1 MKQKIFCALALMAVF
16 AVFTF
21 GGCGGSDTS
30 NISSSFPA
38 QTSTTV
44 QKSMSAS
51 EMVSVMSGDKF
62 STMWNELTESGV
74 IQKLG
79 DWYLIYNI
87 SEDAQARILA
97 QVSGEEREQIA
108 ESFFDAARV
117 KAKYDAGE
125 VVAIAYPDQAIINKV
140 LQAAGEK
147 PNYAMD
153 QTTASGHLEIFAI
166 AKETVDSQ
174 DHTFVYIVPKLSDI
188 VAQVLDIL
196 PVSADADESFQ
207 VNRWREFFTWAAERS
222 DAAKENA
229 LTASEFTVKAAA
241 ADSITTVGGSHTITL
256 NRSRTGK
263 VEGVTLNGG
272 GKRLGG
278 EFVPELNWTYDLS
291 ARLTYRTFA
300 VHSFTNGKD
309 YYLVRANVRTQ
320 PRSVLN
326 NVRSFSALNGSMT
339 LQTEELAGYFKGYSL
354 ATYINASDTHANTS
368 PSMTE
373 ALLIDYMPSV
383 NISQN
388 SQYSD
393 NILWDESGTFTA
405 GTKGVTINGLTYGRN
420 QTWQTSDYSI
430 TDDSMAEADHHEKTY
445 WTVEMAV
452 PDATS
457 SGLVAKPAST
467 NAYTENFE
475 WLWEVDKSFWQPRT
489 RIGMYVKFSPRLGV
503 TLLPVGEAEAFFA
516 RTDEYKEP
524 SSSQGV
530 TLKEP
535 PHVAVSQK
543 EYILAQSGG
552 QNAGFQVYSESDW
565 TVSSDVDWIN
575 LVETS
580 GKATGEAP
588 HWLYFNASD
597 NTTGAVRKGTI
608 TLTANTRSN
617 EKNTVYKE
625 VLPETI
631 AIQVTQ
637 LAN

>member
-1 MKQKIFCALALMAVF
+1 
-16 AVFTF
+16 
-21 GGCGGSDTS
+21 
-30 NISSSFPA
+30 
-38 QTSTTV
+38 
-44 QKSMSAS
+44 
-51 EMVSVMSGDKF
+51 MVSAMGSDKF
-62 STMWNELTESGV
+62 SAMWDELTESGV

-79 DWYLIYNI
+79 NWYLMYNV
-87 SEDAQARILA
+87 SEDAQAKILA
-97 QVSGEEREQIA
+97 ELSGDRRAQMA
-108 ESFFDAARV
+108 ESFFSAERV

-153 QTTASGHLEIFAI
+153 QTAASGHLEIYAI

-174 DHTFVYIVPKLSDI
+174 DHTFVYVVPKLSDLA
-188 VAQVLDIL
+188 AQVLDIL
-196 PVSADADESFQ
+196 PVSADAEEDFQ
-207 VNRWREFFTWAAERS
+207 VERWRDFFTWAAERS

-229 LTASEFTVKAAA
+229 LTASEFTLKAAA
-241 ADSITTVGGSHTITL
+241 ADSITAVGGSHTITL

-272 GKRLGG
+272 GKSLDG
-278 EFVPELNWTYDLS
+278 EFVPELNWNYDLT

-309 YYLVRANVRTQ
+309 YYLVRANVRAQ
-320 PRSVLN
+320 PRNVLHDT
-326 NVRSFSALNGSMT
+326 RSFSALNGSMT
-339 LQTEELAGYFKGYSL
+339 LQAEELAGYFRGYSL
-354 ATYINASDTHANTS
+354 ATNINASDTHADTS

-373 ALLIDYMPSV
+373 ALLIDYMPSS

-388 SQYSD
+388 SQYSG
-393 NILWDESGTFTA
+393 NILWDETGIFTA
-405 GTKGVTINGLTYGRN
+405 GTRGVTTNGLTYGRN

-445 WTVEMAV
+445 WTIDMAV

-467 NAYTENFE
+467 SAYTENFE

-489 RIGMYVKFSPRLGV
+489 RTSMYVKFSPRLGV
-503 TLLPVGEAEAFFA
+503 TLLPVGEAEEFFA
-516 RTDEYKEP
+516 RTDDYRT
-524 SSSQGV
+524 SSSFQGV

-535 PHVAVSQK
+535 PHAAVSQK
-543 EYILAQSGG
+543 DYILNQNGG

-565 TVSSDVDWIN
+565 TVSSDADWIN
-575 LVETS
+575 LAETS
-580 GKATGEAP
+580 GKATGENP
-588 HWLYFNASD
+588 HWVYFNASD
-597 NTTGAVRKGTI
+597 NTTGAPRKGTI
-608 TLTANTRSN
+608 TFSANTRSN

-637 LAN
+637 LGN